1 MPSKMKIHWEHKKGK
16 LRKKFSGIRE
26 KDLDYTIG
34 RENELL
40 RKLREKLGKS
50 DAEILAIIIDL

>member
-1 MPSKMKIHWEHKKGK
+1 MKIQWEHKKGK
-16 LRKKFSGIRE
+16 LRKKFSMIRE
-26 KDLDYTIG
+26 KDLDYTVG

-50 DAEILAIIIDL
+50 DAEILGIIIDL